1 VTHFVAL
8 DRLPIEFCDAC
19 PIDALPYSELTMHPQ
34 GSRGNWGLGS
44 PALDAE
50 GDDGGFGSA
59 LDGWLK
65 TPGVQHPWCV
75 ACGVLRAQCTWRVEF
90 PGAWRV
96 EFCVH
101 NVLLPHHVLGIC
113 QNNRNQ
119 GQRSSNVSIVKY
131 AMPKTQITTMLQTC
145 AK

>member
-1 VTHFVAL
+1 MQPVIPAILQRACRGSEPVGIAAVTHFVAL

-65 TPGVQHPWCV
+65 TPGVHHPWGV
-75 ACGVLRAQCTWRVEF
+75 AGGFWR
-90 PGAWRV
+90 
-96 EFCVH
+96 
-101 NVLLPHHVLGIC
+101 
-113 QNNRNQ
+113 
-119 GQRSSNVSIVKY
+119 
-131 AMPKTQITTMLQTC
+131 
-145 AK
+145 